1 MRFFSPDSKL
11 MQAISRISDLVIV
24 NLLFLITC
32 IPLFTIGASLTAL
45 YTVCFK
51 LGTDKEE
58 GAVRPYL
65 RAFRDNFKQS
75 TVLWLILAF
84 FGGTT
89 IANIALAYSYSGL
102 LGYTYIVFIGLFFLL
117 LMIGAY
123 VFPLVSQF
131 WNDNASVLKN
141 ALLLSIGYL
150 PRTIIIVVF
159 NVLPF
164 VMFLSDLYMFFYCA
178 MIWVMIYFSAAAYL
192 NANILRKA
200 FARFYPEEAP
210 QQVKEEV

>member
-11 MQAISRISDLVIV
+11 MQAISRISDLVIL
-24 NLLFLITC
+24 NILFLITC

-65 RAFRDNFKQS
+65 RAFRENFKQS
-75 TVLWLILAF
+75 TAAWLILVF
-84 FGGTT
+84 FGGAT
-89 IANIALAYSYSGL
+89 IANIALAYSYSGV
-102 LGYTYIVFIGLFFLL
+102 LGYTYLVFIGMFFLL

-123 VFPLVSQF
+123 VFPLISQF
-131 WNDNASVLKN
+131 YNDTKSTLKN
-141 ALLLSIGYL
+141 ALLLSVGHL
-150 PRTIIIVVF
+150 PRTIIMVVF

-164 VMFLSDLYMFFYCA
+164 ALFLSDLYLFFYCA
-178 MIWVMIYFSAAAYL
+178 MIWVLIYFSAAAYL
-192 NANILRKA
+192 NANILRKV
-200 FARFYPEEAP
+200 FAPFRPAEEPEHME
-210 QQVKEEV
+210 EEV